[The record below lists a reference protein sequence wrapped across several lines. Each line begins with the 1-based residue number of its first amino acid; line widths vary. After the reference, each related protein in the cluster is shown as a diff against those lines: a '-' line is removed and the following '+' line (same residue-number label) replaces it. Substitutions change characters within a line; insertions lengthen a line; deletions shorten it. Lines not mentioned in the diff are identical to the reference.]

1 MSSLLCRICSNY
13 PIPATDNS
21 RRSRAVPEELAMP
34 LVPYVVERSGRD
46 PQVFDIYSRLLKD
59 RIIFLQGEIDDD
71 SANLVVAQ
79 ILFLHFDDPKA
90 DIHLYINSP
99 GGSVTAGMGIFDT
112 MKYVTCDVATYCIG
126 MAASMGATLLAAGT
140 KGKRNALP
148 HAEVMI
154 HQVLGGARGPATDI
168 EIRTKHLLRTKR
180 KMNELLQKLTGQPLE
195 KVERDT
201 DRDNYMSAYEAKE
214 YGLIDNVLERMP
226 AGVSKQA

>member
-1 MSSLLCRICSNY
+1 
-13 PIPATDNS
+13 
-21 RRSRAVPEELAMP
+21 MP

-59 RIIFLQGEIDDD
+59 RIIFLQGEVDDH

-79 ILFLHFDDPKA
+79 MLFLQFDDPKA

-112 MKYVTCDVATYCIG
+112 MRSITCDVATYCIG

-168 EIRTKHLLRTKR
+168 EIRTKHLLRTKK
-180 KMNELLQKLTGQPLE
+180 KMNELLQQLTGQHLE
-195 KVERDT
+195 KIERDT
-201 DRDNYMSAYEAKE
+201 DRDNFMSAQEAKE
-214 YGLIDNVLERMP
+214 YGLIDNVLERMAP
-226 AGVSKQA
+226 GQITKQ